1 MIRKRFQPILT
12 LLFSALLCACLPA
25 AVLPARGALRTAQLL
40 KWSAD
45 KAVTTNIRDA
55 YPIARWLESFDKK
68 VKPTETAASFN
79 LPPGYYRFTIQSYC
93 LHAGTWGPTQG
104 DGYLLAPLKGDR
116 AELIRAILQRSVQH
130 PNIAQQDVQ
139 RLIWSIEAG
148 AKFTDFS
155 RDFQVRV
162 QPLLTPGEIAAMSV
176 DIGEAKSVLGRFIPG
191 GARRALDIYSDMRQR
206 VTDAQTSYQQLE
218 QLAVRTGVAPEGKG
232 SRTVNPGNW
241 SYAGDNF
248 YVRTFPEGYPT
259 TVIEILLPL
268 ACYRIERDARGRIT
282 VFETGDYRIETS
294 YNDAAGSDERVWRF
308 KTIRLSGPRSA
319 DALAVTDAGWLVAS
333 TAASY
338 LTTKSAVGASQG
350 ADEVAAR
357 IRDASDKWDK
367 LNQYRE
373 EWKRSQQP
381 QGEQAMRDFTDLTH
395 YDEGVE
401 AAVSLAPA
409 AGGSKA
415 EGVSD
420 QLARVRFAWSY
431 LACVLSGDCVPEAP
445 GPRANCARSFD
456 PSDEVAAP
464 GNTNKQR
471 LGLSAR
477 LKRRG

>member
-1 MIRKRFQPILT
+1 MNRKALQPILT
-12 LLFSALLCACLPA
+12 LLFCALLCVCLLA
-25 AVLPARGALRTAQLL
+25 GGLPERGAASTAQLP
-40 KWSAD
+40 KWSGD

-55 YPIARWLESFDKK
+55 YPITRWLEGFDKK
-68 VKPTETAASFN
+68 VKPVETAASFN

-116 AELIRAILQRSVQH
+116 ADLIRAILQRSVQH
-130 PNIAQQDVQ
+130 PNIAQQDIQ

-155 RDFQVRV
+155 HDFQLRV

-176 DIGEAKSVLGRFIPG
+176 DIGEVKSVLGRFIPG

-232 SRTVNPGNW
+232 SRTISSGNW
-241 SYAGDNF
+241 SYASDTF

-268 ACYRIERDARGRIT
+268 VCYRIERDGRGRIT
-282 VFETGDYRIETS
+282 LFETGDNRIEAS
-294 YNDAAGSDERVWRF
+294 YTDAAGGDQRVWHF
-308 KTIRLSGPRSA
+308 KTIRLSGARPS
-319 DALAVTDAGWLVAS
+319 DALTARDSGWVVAS

-338 LTTKSAVGASQG
+338 SAGRTAVDAGQG

-357 IRDASDKWDK
+357 IREAGDKWNK
-367 LNQYRE
+367 LNQYRA
-373 EWKRSQQP
+373 EWKRAQQP
-381 QGEQAMRDFTDLTH
+381 QSEQVVRDFTDLTH
-395 YDEGVE
+395 YVEGVE
-401 AAVSLAPA
+401 AAVNPA
-409 AGGSKA
+409 ASSGGSNSETA
-415 EGVSD
+415 GEH
-420 QLARVRFAWSY
+420 LARVRFAWSY
-431 LACVLSGDCVPEAP
+431 LACVLSGDCLLEAP
-445 GPRANCARSFD
+445 GPGANCARVFD

-464 GNTNKQR
+464 GNTSKQR